1 MDNTI
6 TGNSSSFYCGPDT
19 IIKYQKVQTNRN
31 KNDKLQSTTCLCN
44 VFIFKFCHGTYTPNV
59 ILPTIRN
66 TNIEYR

>member
-1 MDNTI
+1 MDNTV

-19 IIKYQKVQTNRN
+19 NIKYQKVQKSKN
-31 KNDKLQSTTCLCN
+31 KNDKLQSKTCLCN
-44 VFIFKFCHGTYTPNV
+44 VFIFKFGHGTKTPNA